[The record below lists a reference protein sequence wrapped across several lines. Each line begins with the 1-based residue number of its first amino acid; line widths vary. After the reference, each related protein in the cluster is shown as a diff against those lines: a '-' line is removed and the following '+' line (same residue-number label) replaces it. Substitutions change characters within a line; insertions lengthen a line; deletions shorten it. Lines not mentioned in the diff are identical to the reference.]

1 MRQRQAGFTLMEMI
15 GVVAVIAILASMAT
29 PMIFDAIRNARVTAF
44 VEDVNVARTAVARYY
59 EDTGQFP
66 THIPTDTRDGRRTLI
81 SNSASNPIGGWNGPY
96 LETDIFI
103 ERVGD
108 IPIGGWNGPY
118 LETDISNP
126 FDEGGYRAILTSG
139 NANYQFDL
147 DGDGTIDTTTVAVMR
162 IDGVSD
168 AQARKISDILDGD
181 ADTTTGN
188 GAWYASGRVKK
199 FGARQNDRRL
209 LIFLSRE

>member
-1 MRQRQAGFTLMEMI
+1 MLLRGPDGAAPADSLDADGDGVSDALEGF
-15 GVVAVIAILASMAT
+15 GS
-29 PMIFDAIRNARVTAF
+29 FDT
-44 VEDVNVARTAVARYY
+44 
-59 EDTGQFP
+59 
-66 THIPTDTRDGRRTLI
+66 
-81 SNSASNPIGGWNGPY
+81 
-96 LETDIFI
+96 
-103 ERVGD
+103 
-108 IPIGGWNGPY
+108 
-118 LETDISNP
+118 
-126 FDEGGYRAILTSG
+126 
-139 NANYQFDL
+139 

-162 IDGVSD
+162 IDNVSD

>member
-1 MRQRQAGFTLMEMI
+1 MRKQQAGFTLMEMI

-59 EDTGQFP
+59 EDTGRWP
-66 THIPTDTRDGRRTLI
+66 VHIPTDARDGRRTLV
-81 SNSASNPIGGWNGPY
+81 SNSATNPIGGWNGPY
-96 LETDIFI
+96 LEM
-103 ERVGD
+103 
-108 IPIGGWNGPY
+108 
-118 LETDISNP
+118 DISNP
-126 FDEGGYRAILTSG
+126 FDEGGYRAILSSG
-139 NANYQFDL
+139 NANFQFDL
-147 DGDGTIDTTTVAVMR
+147 DGDGTVDTSTAVFMR
-162 IDGVSD
+162 IDNVSD

-181 ADTTTGN
+181 ADVTTGS
-188 GAWYASGRVKK
+188 GAWYAAGRVKK